1 MHPFRLSRAASSLS
15 PLFHFDSSIHHRA
28 ERAVRQQNLDPNHR
42 AIPMPILDTR
52 ARPTLCT
59 TTTPWWPRRQS
70 LTDDGKMVGD
80 FHRRY
85 ILVTDTFFLL
95 SLGNQLSSLDG
106 VPVAVKDN
114 FCTTRISSSCGSAIL
129 KDFTSPY
136 DATVVHLLR
145 KARAVVM
152 GKTNLDEFG
161 MGSANIYSTFGPVY
175 NPHDLGKGQGLGS
188 PSERRVAGG
197 SSGGSAAAVASGMCF
212 AALGSDTGGS
222 VRLPASYCGIVG
234 FKPSYGRC
242 SRWGLIAYANSL
254 DTVGLLARTVRDA
267 EIVYDIISEHDD
279 RDPTSM
285 PIDIRKHVDA
295 ITPGFESITGDL
307 EDLTGLRIGIP
318 QEYFVSELAPAIVQL
333 WRDGI
338 AHLRDRG
345 ATIVPVSMPN
355 TRHALSAY
363 YVLASAEASSNLARF
378 DGLRYGHRSDKGSFK
393 NDTLPYADTRTEG
406 FGPEVRRRIILGTY
420 VLTAG
425 SYKNYFLQA
434 QKVRRLVQEDF
445 DHVFLFPNPVH
456 HHPLPTDTSS
466 GVHVLL
472 TPAAISTAPKLQDC
486 FPSADETSNAKNPVD
501 AYVGD
506 VMTVPASLAGI
517 PAIVVPFGA
526 SPLDGYPIGLQLM
539 AQYGDERTLL
549 RVAATLERR

>member
-1 MHPFRLSRAASSLS
+1 MAKWWVIFIADIFWKSTVKSRWSAS
-15 PLFHFDSSIHHRA
+15 RG
-28 ERAVRQQNLDPNHR
+28 ERQLLYDADQLVVRICHSQR
-42 AIPMPILDTR
+42 ILH
-52 ARPTLCT
+52 
-59 TTTPWWPRRQS
+59 QS
-70 LTDDGKMVGD
+70 TS
-80 FHRRY
+80 R
-85 ILVTDTFFLL
+85 VTFTYV
-95 SLGNQLSSLDG
+95 Q
-106 VPVAVKDN
+106 
-114 FCTTRISSSCGSAIL
+114 
-129 KDFTSPY
+129 DFTSPY

-212 AALGSDTGGS
+212 ATRTNWSACVIQIMVVCRLQTTPIWSTSSILFLCRPYITGALGSDTGGS

-285 PIDIRKHVDA
+285 PIDIKKHVDA
-295 ITPGFESITGDL
+295 IAPGFESITGDL

-472 TPAAISTAPKLQDC
+472 TPAAISTAPKMQDC